1 MSRAGT
7 PTDNGYAERFVGM
20 FKLAVAERYPY
31 HSLGAFL
38 RAAEAWVIFT
48 ISNVPM
54 RAWAIFLLS
63 NLLNSSLWRR
73 SFPLPLWSVYIIRY
87 LTPNINKTPLCKH
100 GRLRT
105 RALLLWRS
113 KRDSLMIGSAQE
125 RWKAKCELSQSV
137 EPGGESR
144 LSPSAFTSCIEQ
156 VYSCSGPVSRGLALS
171 LLYKERCQARQH
183 SSLNCLE

>member
-38 RAAEAWVIFT
+38 RAAEAWVNFYHQQRPHEGLG
-48 ISNVPM
+48 N
-54 RAWAIFLLS
+54 LS
-63 NLLNSSLWRR
+63 PQQFAQQFALEKILSITLVECLYNQVLD
-73 SFPLPLWSVYIIRY
+73 
-87 LTPNINKTPLCKH
+87 TNIKKTPLCKH

>member
-38 RAAEAWVIFT
+38 RAAEAWVNFYHQQRPHEGLG
-48 ISNVPM
+48 N
-54 RAWAIFLLS
+54 
-63 NLLNSSLWRR
+63 
-73 SFPLPLWSVYIIRY
+73 
-87 LTPNINKTPLCKH
+87 
-100 GRLRT
+100 
-105 RALLLWRS
+105 
-113 KRDSLMIGSAQE
+113 
-125 RWKAKCELSQSV
+125 
-137 EPGGESR
+137 
-144 LSPSAFTSCIEQ
+144 LSPQQFAQQFALEKILSITLVECLYNQ
-156 VYSCSGPVSRGLALS
+156 VLDTLS